1 MKNQLRG
8 IALIIFAVLIVVIG
22 IAMTPDL
29 SATFA
34 NITAIIGGLIGLF
47 GLVLAFEGGSED
59 GQFSQFQVGLMKNC
73 ENEVIL

>member
-34 NITAIIGGLIGLF
+34 NIMAIIGGLVGFFGVAFAFIGD
-47 GLVLAFEGGSED
+47 SD
-59 GQFSQFQVGLMKNC
+59 KK
-73 ENEVIL
+73 

>member
-8 IALIIFAVLIVVIG
+8 IALIIFAVLIVVMG

-34 NITAIIGGLIGLF
+34 NIMAIIGGLVGFF
-47 GLVLAFEGGSED
+47 GVALAFIGDSD
-59 GQFSQFQVGLMKNC
+59 KK
-73 ENEVIL
+73 

>member
-34 NITAIIGGLIGLF
+34 NIMAIIGGLVGFF
-47 GLVLAFEGGSED
+47 GIALAFIGDSD
-59 GQFSQFQVGLMKNC
+59 KK
-73 ENEVIL
+73 

>member
-8 IALIIFAVLIVVIG
+8 SALIIFAVLIVVIG

-34 NITAIIGGLIGLF
+34 NIMAIIGGLVGFF
-47 GLVLAFEGGSED
+47 GVALAFIGDSD
-59 GQFSQFQVGLMKNC
+59 KK
-73 ENEVIL
+73 

>member
-8 IALIIFAVLIVVIG
+8 IAQIIFAVLIVVIG

-34 NITAIIGGLIGLF
+34 NIMAIIGGLVGFF
-47 GLVLAFEGGSED
+47 GVALAFIGDSD
-59 GQFSQFQVGLMKNC
+59 KK
-73 ENEVIL
+73 

>member
-8 IALIIFAVLIVVIG
+8 IALIIFAILIVVIG

-34 NITAIIGGLIGLF
+34 NIMAIIGGLVGFF
-47 GLVLAFEGGSED
+47 GVALAFIGDSD
-59 GQFSQFQVGLMKNC
+59 KK
-73 ENEVIL
+73 

>member
-8 IALIIFAVLIVVIG
+8 IALIIFAVLTVVIG

-34 NITAIIGGLIGLF
+34 NIMAIIGGLVGFF
-47 GLVLAFEGGSED
+47 GVALAFIGDSD
-59 GQFSQFQVGLMKNC
+59 KK
-73 ENEVIL
+73 

>member
-34 NITAIIGGLIGLF
+34 NIMSIIGGLVGFF
-47 GLVLAFEGGSED
+47 GVALAFIGDSD
-59 GQFSQFQVGLMKNC
+59 KK
-73 ENEVIL
+73 

>member
-22 IAMTPDL
+22 IAITPDL

-34 NITAIIGGLIGLF
+34 NIMAIIGGLVGFF
-47 GLVLAFEGGSED
+47 GVALAFIGDSD
-59 GQFSQFQVGLMKNC
+59 KK
-73 ENEVIL
+73 

>member
-8 IALIIFAVLIVVIG
+8 IALIIFAVLIAVIG

-34 NITAIIGGLIGLF
+34 NIMAIIGGLVGFF
-47 GLVLAFEGGSED
+47 GVALAFIGDSD
-59 GQFSQFQVGLMKNC
+59 KK
-73 ENEVIL
+73 

>member
-34 NITAIIGGLIGLF
+34 DIMAIIGGLVGFF
-47 GLVLAFEGGSED
+47 GVALAFIGDSD
-59 GQFSQFQVGLMKNC
+59 KK
-73 ENEVIL
+73 

>member
-34 NITAIIGGLIGLF
+34 NIMAIIGSLVGFF
-47 GLVLAFEGGSED
+47 GVALAFIGDSD
-59 GQFSQFQVGLMKNC
+59 KK
-73 ENEVIL
+73 